1 MNGNSFNPYEEYN
14 GQPNFIRT
22 SSLDPNFIRNNLSLV
37 NTPVKL
43 LFEQD
48 HMDMTK
54 DWTEEENTNQRRL
67 VKFDFAR
74 LSPTD
79 YLVKFKPIKKS
90 DFTNSAAIISC
101 IFWGEKELHIVTS
114 VDIIL
119 LLEYLIQDSFTIE
132 EKNRVRRNL
141 QSLKPYTISRTNKTY
156 QRFFQLLMNLE
167 DPRPRNIEKDIKVF
181 KWSDLFKALSKVIS
195 KYTSNENAT
204 LKVENNL
211 TNASPIMST
220 YQSSSSS
227 NPTSNLNSGS
237 GTSSGM
243 SGSSGSIAG
252 NPNGE
257 INSSSYS
264 NFQPIFNN
272 AYNSQPQYQ
281 GFQTNQY
288 MGPPYQAQGIPNQGF
303 PGQMHQQINPM
314 NQMNPQIR
322 QFNPEP
328 EPGRTNNI
336 IPNSS
341 QASSQMNN
349 QYSYTSSPVQTSPAL
364 PLPHLPPPQ
373 SDPNLPSNNLQK
385 NITNN
390 IPNLE
395 NKDTFLPLER
405 LKVMKRKNNQQNVNS
420 NLQHKHKAY
429 SNGITPEMPRPIEG
443 NETES
448 PTDQNEDNDN
458 DRNDIPEPRHKDTQ
472 GDAMEVDSSDSISTT
487 GESGDFGS
495 AYAITS
501 SDEQSGTRSKNS
513 NSADGGS
520 GDDEASS
527 NGVSSMA
534 ASGGSPKVEPTKL
547 RRNVPGA
554 NNSSGSNEA
563 SNEGSASGGSG
574 SVSHGSGLF
583 SNKRSGIDSAGTNL
597 TSEENYDNSQPKTMD
612 KDSLDGTTNI
622 NDFTSDQSKRIFGK
636 AGNQIGTVQQITEH
650 PQYYQYPENSQL
662 HYSHPIDVKLPS
674 LEEYF
679 KANKT
684 ENANIDNGIKL
695 PPIKIKRNSF
705 PSLNVKNLTESTMS
719 HRRSLDESQ
728 R

>member
-1 MNGNSFNPYEEYN
+1 MNGSSFNPYEEYN

-54 DWTEEENTNQRRL
+54 DWTEEETINQRRL

-101 IFWGEKELHIVTS
+101 IFWEEKELHIVTS

-211 TNASPIMST
+211 TNPPQSIGT
-220 YQSSSSS
+220 YQASSSS
-227 NPTSNLNSGS
+227 NSNSNMNSGS
-237 GTSSGM
+237 ASSSGI
-243 SGSSGSIAG
+243 SGSSGSVGGI
-252 NPNGE
+252 PNGE
-257 INSSSYS
+257 MNSPNFS

-272 AYNSQPQYQ
+272 AYNAQYPY
-281 GFQTNQY
+281 QY
-288 MGPPYQAQGIPNQGF
+288 MGPYQGQGLPPQGF
-303 PGQMHQQINPM
+303 PGQIHQPINQM
-314 NQMNPQIR
+314 NQMNPQMR
-322 QFNPEP
+322 PFNQSEP
-328 EPGRTNNI
+328 EGPPPVNT
-336 IPNSS
+336 
-341 QASSQMNN
+341 
-349 QYSYTSSPVQTSPAL
+349 QYSYQPSPMQTSPVQT
-364 PLPHLPPPQ
+364 LPPPQ
-373 SDPNLPSNNLQK
+373 SDANLPSNNLLK
-385 NITNN
+385 NITSN

-405 LKVMKRKNNQQNVNS
+405 LKVMKRKNNQQNINS
-420 NLQHKHKAY
+420 NLQHKHKAF
-429 SNGITPEMPRPIEG
+429 SNGITPEIPRPIE
-443 NETES
+443 
-448 PTDQNEDNDN
+448 EDTPIEEDGEPNQ
-458 DRNDIPEPRHKDTQ
+458 PEPKGEE
-472 GDAMEVDSSDSISTT
+472 GDKMEVDSSDSISST
-487 GESGDFGS
+487 GESGDSGS
-495 AYAITS
+495 TYAITS
-501 SDEQSGTRSKNS
+501 SDEQSGSRLKNS

-520 GDDEASS
+520 CDDEASS
-527 NGVSSMA
+527 NGRSSLV

-547 RRNVPGA
+547 RRNVPGV
-554 NNSSGSNEA
+554 NNSSQE
-563 SNEGSASGGSG
+563 SNEGSTGGSG

-583 SNKRSGIDSAGTNL
+583 SNKRSGVDSARTNL
-597 TSEENYDNSQPKTMD
+597 TSEENFDNSQSNGKVNH
-612 KDSLDGTTNI
+612 DGANI

-636 AGNQIGTVQQITEH
+636 TGNQIGTVQQITEH

-662 HYSHPIDVKLPS
+662 HYSHPTDVKLPS

-679 KANKT
+679 KTNKT
-684 ENANIDNGIKL
+684 DTASLDNDVKL

-705 PSLNVKNLTESTMS
+705 PSLNVKNLTESTMN
-719 HRRSLDESQ
+719 HRRSLDELQ